1 MFAPFRSSVADSD
14 VEMTVP
20 INFASPEDD
29 IVHSDD
35 EEYTML
41 PQILQGE
48 IAGDVFETVLT
59 QGLFNNCLFNFSISP
74 C

>member
-1 MFAPFRSSVADSD
+1 
-14 VEMTVP
+14 MTVL

-41 PQILQGE
+41 PQIIWGK
-48 IAGDVFETVLT
+48 IAGDVFEIVLT

-74 C
+74 CW

>member
-1 MFAPFRSSVADSD
+1 MFARLHSFVADSD
-14 VEMTVP
+14 VEMTVL

-41 PQILQGE
+41 PQI
-48 IAGDVFETVLT
+48 I
-59 QGLFNNCLFNFSISP
+59 
-74 C
+74 